1 MVDNKIISQVVSA
14 LLNQNGGNKT
24 VSKLYGTVE
33 VNDGHKFV
41 KLDGSDTL
49 TAIVEGTEVMAGD
62 RVLVAI
68 ENHQAVVLS
77 NITSPASARTATN
90 FMDFTEDGLIIGVIA
105 GTDGSPPQSIVIG
118 SLNDGEEGVYLR
130 VGTTVIAKFIGDENG
145 YSKIEFG
152 PFRIQGSQDEY
163 FAFLDSLGLNIY
175 LNYRGPNIFDAATRI
190 QPGYVAINNV
200 LGNYIEMKNGGV
212 NAENGCNTKVSHVSV
227 SSAATIS
234 VNHGSTYSGSIQAVV
249 PVGYTPCGIMK
260 RQILGQ
266 PYYFTYLELD
276 STGKISYTIYN
287 ATSSDGTGISVHFT
301 IACALTG

>member
-14 LLNQNGGNKT
+14 LLNQNGGNKA

-49 TAIVEGTEVMAGD
+49 TAIVEGTEVMDGD

-90 FMDFTEDGLIIGVIA
+90 FMDFTEEGLVIGEIA
-105 GTDGSPPQSIVIG
+105 GSEGNPPQSIVIG
-118 SLNDGEEGVYLR
+118 SLNENEEGVYLR
-130 VGTTVIAKFIGDENG
+130 VGTTIIAKFIGDEYG

-152 PFRIQGSQDEY
+152 PFHIADSQDEY

-175 LNYRGPNIFDAATRI
+175 LNYRGYDDFDAATRI
-190 QPGYVAINNV
+190 QPGYVAINDI
-200 LGNYIEMKNGGV
+200 LGNYIEMTNGSI
-212 NAENGCNTKVSHVSV
+212 NAENGCNTKVAHVSV

-249 PVGYTPCGIMK
+249 PVGYTPCGIIK

-287 ATSSDGTGISVHFT
+287 ASSSDGTGISVHFT
-301 IACALTG
+301 IACVMTG

>member
-49 TAIVEGTEVMAGD
+49 TAIVEGTEVMDGD

-90 FMDFTEDGLIIGVIA
+90 FMDFTEDGLIIGEIA

-130 VGTTVIAKFIGDENG
+130 VGTTVIAKFIGDEYG

-175 LNYRGPNIFDAATRI
+175 LNYRGYDDFDAATRI
-190 QPGYVAINNV
+190 QPGYVAINDI
-200 LGNYIEMKNGGV
+200 LGNYIEMTNGGV
-212 NAENGCNTKVSHVSV
+212 NAENGCNTKVAHVSV

-276 STGKISYTIYN
+276 NTGKISYTIYN
-287 ATSSDGTGISVHFT
+287 ASSADGTGISVHFT
-301 IACALTG
+301 IACVFTG